1 MILELCVPRLIQSD
15 GHDPEKL
22 WFYDLPFIIY
32 QFLKAQWLSASSQH
46 MTATTS
52 RGDNQG
58 PYMLSDTQN
67 MFTAIGC
74 DTMGL
79 VLNSKT
85 TYGAA
90 CISLCNE
97 MASLADNSSCSG
109 SGCCQTSIPQGLKS
123 LYITSLSLFNH
134 SSVSDFNPCGYAF
147 LADKRA
153 FKASDWKLS
162 GLPDGNASDVVIEWV
177 VETKTCE
184 QVQANTSS
192 YACRNNTN
200 CNYSEN
206 GQGYRCLCKDG
217 FTGNPYLSP
226 GCQDIDECAD
236 RQRYPCK
243 GKCKNTP
250 GNYTCSCPLG
260 MRGEQVVKDSVS
272 PQLLQCAVCI
282 NNLFLPRLPVVMV
295 DHHGSSFLS
304 IESLDAVIGG
314 TISLVIIGGLL
325 YIILRKLRNDKN
337 FRENGGMVLKHQQR
351 NVVQDFISSL
361 ENNHLFKI
369 LDFEAAEEELED
381 IELVAELA
389 KRCVNSSGVKRPSM
403 EEVSAEL
410 SRLTAHHEDLWGQK
424 NSEET
429 EHLLGK
435 SAFSFNENASSSINE
450 PQMAQT
456 VISLEIENYTNNID
470 ECADRQRYPCKGK
483 CKNTP
488 GNYTCSCPLGM
499 RGEQVVKDSVSPQ
512 LLQCAVCI
520 NNLFLPRLPVVMVD
534 HHGSSFVSIESLD
547 AVIGGT
553 ISLVIIGGLL
563 YIILRK
569 LRNDKNFREN
579 GGTVLKHQQRN
590 VVQDFISSL
599 ENNHLFKILD
609 FEAAEEELEDIE
621 LVAELAKRC
630 VNSSGVKRPSMEEVS
645 AELSRL
651 TAHHED
657 LWGQKNSEETEH
669 LLGKSAFSFNENAS
683 SSINEPQM
691 AQTVISLEIENYTN
705 TCSHVSF
712 LTTPSIATSDV
723 SFPSAIRPS
732 GQSER

>member
-1 MILELCVPRLIQSD
+1 MILKLCVPRLMFLLLLCSMATAMDQSPADSKPGCRDKCGNVSVPYPFGIDEHSCAENEYLFLNCSQSD

-22 WFYDLPFIIY
+22 WLYGFPVLNISVLEGSMVVSIFTAYDCYSQSGEQVSNHSVSID
-32 QFLKAQWLSASSQH
+32 LS
-46 MTATTS
+46 
-52 RGDNQG
+52 QG
-58 PYMLSDTQN
+58 PYMFSDTQN
-67 MFTAIGC
+67 MFKAIGC

-79 VLNSKT
+79 VLNNKT

-90 CISLCNE
+90 CISLCDE

-123 LYITSLSLFNH
+123 LYISSLSLFNH
-134 SSVSDFNPCGYAF
+134 KNVSDFNPCGYAF
-147 LADKRA
+147 LADKRT
-153 FKASDWKLS
+153 FKASDWKIS
-162 GLPDGNASDVVIEWV
+162 GLPDRNASDVVVEWV

-260 MRGEQVVKDSVS
+260 MLGDGKTGCQGFGIATIVS
-272 PQLLQCAVCI
+272 
-282 NNLFLPRLPVVMV
+282 
-295 DHHGSSFLS
+295 
-304 IESLDAVIGG
+304 VIGG
-314 TISLVIIGGLL
+314 TVSLVIIGGLL

-337 FRENGGMVLKHQQR
+337 FRENGGMVLKHQQVRIFSEAELAKATDNYDDCQKLGEGGFGCVYKGVLPDNTQLAVKKFKGVDKAQMNEEFQHEIGMVLRVNHKNVVKLLGLCLQTKVPLLVYEFISNGTLFHHIHDRKSQLLRTWTDRLRVATETALALEYLHSLANPPMIHGDIKTVNILLDEDGTAKIADFGASVLISPGQTDIATKIQGTFGYLDPEFLMTGILTVKSDVFSFGVALVELMTGQKPNSNAKSGEKR

-403 EEVSAEL
+403 KEVSDEL
-410 SRLTAHHEDLWGQK
+410 SRLTAQHEDLWGQK

-435 SAFSFNENASSSINE
+435 SAFSFNENASPSRNE

-456 VISLEIENYTNNID
+456 VISLEIENYTN
-470 ECADRQRYPCKGK
+470 
-483 CKNTP
+483 
-488 GNYTCSCPLGM
+488 
-499 RGEQVVKDSVSPQ
+499 
-512 LLQCAVCI
+512 
-520 NNLFLPRLPVVMVD
+520 
-534 HHGSSFVSIESLD
+534 SIE
-547 AVIGGT
+547 
-553 ISLVIIGGLL
+553 
-563 YIILRK
+563 
-569 LRNDKNFREN
+569 N
-579 GGTVLKHQQRN
+579 
-590 VVQDFISSL
+590 
-599 ENNHLFKILD
+599 
-609 FEAAEEELEDIE
+609 
-621 LVAELAKRC
+621 
-630 VNSSGVKRPSMEEVS
+630 
-645 AELSRL
+645 
-651 TAHHED
+651 
-657 LWGQKNSEETEH
+657 
-669 LLGKSAFSFNENAS
+669 
-683 SSINEPQM
+683 
-691 AQTVISLEIENYTN
+691 
-705 TCSHVSF
+705 
-712 LTTPSIATSDV
+712 
-723 SFPSAIRPS
+723 
-732 GQSER
+732 